1 MLKARAILSR
11 PSGAQILPACP
22 TVPIG
27 NAVLT
32 YTLEAAP
39 FQHGAKSEF
48 FSSLSDEDSGLT
60 FRPTEQLHVQAVSVL
75 YLHRRYIDAAY
86 DIGKIQLITITEP
99 CTLIKSSVERGLQA

>member
-1 MLKARAILSR
+1 MCVRTFGLPLGRAQRSTYPVLKARAILSR

-39 FQHGAKSEF
+39 FQHGGEIRVF
-48 FSSLSDEDSGLT
+48 QQPVRRRLGFNFSSDLAATCTGCLCLVAT
-60 FRPTEQLHVQAVSVL
+60 PPI
-75 YLHRRYIDAAY
+75 HRCGIRH
-86 DIGKIQLITITEP
+86 
-99 CTLIKSSVERGLQA
+99 R